1 MKFVIQP
8 SSQEGGGIA
17 TLAMLANKSS
27 SEMEKEMKLKELVL
41 KNNFVTVNQMVLV
54 LKDLMKVDYI
64 QLR

>member
-1 MKFVIQP
+1 
-8 SSQEGGGIA
+8 
-17 TLAMLANKSS
+17 
-27 SEMEKEMKLKELVL
+27 MEKEMKLKELVL

>member
-1 MKFVIQP
+1 
-8 SSQEGGGIA
+8 
-17 TLAMLANKSS
+17 MLANKSS

>member
-1 MKFVIQP
+1 
-8 SSQEGGGIA
+8 
-17 TLAMLANKSS
+17 
-27 SEMEKEMKLKELVL
+27 MKLKELVL